1 MPQFFD
7 LVFLSEFPADA
18 DAAELGEIIR
28 VSRANNAAE
37 GLTGVLMFDGS
48 LFCQYLEG
56 PEIAVRHTMNKIA
69 VDPRHIRFQPLHH
82 GPIGA
87 ERRFEGW
94 HVGMVAPDGPSP
106 LLAFE
111 SLRGTAAID
120 HLIWV
125 FRESEKYGI
134 QLV

>member
-1 MPQFFD
+1 M
-7 LVFLSEFPADA
+7 FLSEFPSDA
-18 DAAELGEIIR
+18 DPAVIGEIIR
-28 VSRANNAAE
+28 VSRANNAAA
-37 GLTGVLMFDGS
+37 GLTGVLMFDGTF
-48 LFCQYLEG
+48 FCQYLEG
-56 PEIAVRHTMNKIA
+56 PETAVRRVVGKIA
-69 VDPRHIRFQPLHH
+69 VDPRHTEFQLLHQ

-111 SLRGTAAID
+111 SLRGAAAID

-125 FRESEKYGI
+125 YRERQKYGI
-134 QLV
+134 QL